1 MIGAMFRW
9 VKALGY
15 LMTGQI
21 DAARRVLDTN
31 PYVVKAKYDEII
43 REKVSRIHQYKEAVA
58 GLIAQQENKVQKVR
72 ELTAEVDKLE
82 NLKAGA
88 LAKAKQSVAA
98 LQAAGKS
105 EEEIQKNEDYMRC
118 QAAFRDFSS
127 TLAEKHARIDEL
139 EKDITDYG
147 VRIAEHKVQLQS
159 LVRDLD
165 KIKMEQTDAVADMIT
180 AKEEK
185 ELADAM
191 VGIGKDGTAEELQR
205 MRTLRNE
212 VKAEARVSRE
222 LAGTD
227 SRAQEAEFL
236 EFARKSDSDSEFD
249 ALIGLAKKV
258 ETGESAP
265 RSAEKQKSAGL
276 PE

>member
-258 ETGESAP
+258 ETGESAA

>member
-21 DAARRVLDTN
+21 DSARRVLDTN

-72 ELTAEVDKLE
+72 ELTADVDKLE

-105 EEEIQKNEDYMRC
+105 EDEIQKNEDYMRC

-147 VRIAEHKVQLQS
+147 ARIAEHKVQLQS

-249 ALIGLAKKV
+249 ALIGLARKV
-258 ETGESAP
+258 ETGESAA
-265 RSAEKQKSAGL
+265 RLAEKQKSAGL